1 VKSYQNED
9 SLLVSLLAHLL
20 LVFLRAGQ
28 GLVYGS
34 HGEFVW
40 LLLDGVDA
48 PLQKSSRI
56 DTAQSFS
63 AIYARAALILKK
75 LELFA
80 AWSRLPSPSW

>member
-1 VKSYQNED
+1 MV
-9 SLLVSLLAHLL
+9 VA
-20 LVFLRAGQ
+20 A
-28 GLVYGS
+28 
-34 HGEFVW
+34 
-40 LLLDGVDA
+40 LDGVDA